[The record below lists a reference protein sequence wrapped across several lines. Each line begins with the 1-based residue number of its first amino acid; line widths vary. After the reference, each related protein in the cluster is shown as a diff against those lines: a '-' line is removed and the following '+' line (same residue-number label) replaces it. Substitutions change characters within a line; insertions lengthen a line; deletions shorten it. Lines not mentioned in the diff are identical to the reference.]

1 MILTV
6 TLNPLLE
13 KRLYFNSIKYNQAN
27 RSTKEELRSGGK
39 GINVSRQLNALKM
52 QNQAITFLGGQSGK
66 ILRSIYHEEQLNY
79 LAVSTKA
86 ATREAVL
93 TIDEK
98 ENNLTTYFPPNPIIS
113 ESEAAEFASK
123 LDKMIANCS
132 IVVFSGSSPCKET
145 DFIFP
150 YGIDLANKYD
160 KISILDT
167 YGNHL
172 QNCID
177 KAPTVLHNNIDEINC
192 SLNKKIKSEEEK
204 IELLNYLY
212 SKGIKLSYLTDG
224 ENEFYCSKFNFHYK
238 IKPINIKAVD
248 ATGSGDAFVA
258 GIAYGMEKD
267 LVFNQFTQ
275 LGSAL
280 GIINAQSWITC
291 NFPLEDVELLSKEIV
306 IESVGKKMKIID
318 DSPTI

>member
-13 KRLYFNSIKYNQAN
+13 KRLYFNSIKYNQTN
-27 RSTKEELRSGGK
+27 RSSKEEFRSGGK

-98 ENNLTTYFPPNPIIS
+98 ENNLTTFFPPNPIIL
-113 ESEAAEFASK
+113 ESEAAEFAAK
-123 LDKMIANCS
+123 LEKMIANCS

-192 SLNKKIKSEEEK
+192 SLNKNINSTEDK
-204 IELLNYLY
+204 IEFLNYLY
-212 SKGIKLSYLTDG
+212 NKGIKLAYLTDG
-224 ENEFYCSKFNFHYK
+224 EKEFYCSKFNFHYK
-238 IKPINIKAVD
+238 INPQNIKAVD
-248 ATGSGDAFVA
+248 STGSGDAFVA

-267 LVFNQFTQ
+267 LVFNEFTQ
-275 LGSAL
+275 IASAL
-280 GIINAQSWITC
+280 GIVNAQSWKTC
-291 NFPLEDVELLSKEIV
+291 NFPIEEIESLSKEIV
-306 IESVGKKMKIID
+306 VEPVGKKMKIID

>member
-27 RSTKEELRSGGK
+27 RSNKEEFRSGGK

-113 ESEAAEFASK
+113 ESEAADFASK

-150 YGIDLANKYD
+150 YGIELANKYD

-177 KAPTVLHNNIDEINC
+177 KAPTVLHNNVEEINL
-192 SLNKKIKSEEEK
+192 SLKQKINDGKDK
-204 IELLNYLY
+204 IEFLNYLY
-212 SKGIKLSYLTDG
+212 NKGIKLAFLTDG
-224 ENEFYCSKFNFHYK
+224 EKEFYCSKFNFHYK
-238 IKPINIKAVD
+238 INPQNIKAVD
-248 ATGSGDAFVA
+248 STGSGDAFVA

-267 LVFNQFTQ
+267 LVFNEFTQ
-275 LGSAL
+275 IASAL
-280 GIINAQSWITC
+280 GIINAQSWKTC
-291 NFPLEDVELLSKEIV
+291 NFPFEDIESLSKEIV
-306 IESVGKKMKIID
+306 VEPVGKKMKIID